1 MEGVADDRDAFGV
14 CLTIDSIPY
23 GLTELERYLHEVYAV
38 LESDIDMNPDSTDNI
53 VIKCERLLVA
63 VQMLM
68 DEEDTNAVSDR
79 TLNGLDTVY
88 DSIEEIIVSRLQNMV
103 FLYV

>member
-14 CLTIDSIPY
+14 CLT
-23 GLTELERYLHEVYAV
+23 ELEGYLHKVYAV

-53 VIKCERLLVA
+53 IIKCERLLVA

-68 DEEDTNAVSDR
+68 DEEDANAVSDG

-88 DSIEEIIVSRLQNMV
+88 DSIEEIIVSLSS
-103 FLYV
+103 